1 MIDIDN
7 RTSFEVD
14 ETFLQTVAEKFT
26 DKDIELIIT
35 SNAEIQEI
43 NAEFRGIDKPTDVL
57 SFPCEEMPYA
67 PLGSIIISE
76 EKVIEKAK
84 ELGHSNSDEFSLL
97 FIHGLLHLLGYDHE
111 VDSGEMREKEEAL
124 INELK
129 LPKSLIIR
137 TQG

>member
-7 RTSFEVD
+7 RTLFEVD
-14 ETFLQTVAEKFT
+14 EIFLQTIVEKFT
-26 DKDIELIIT
+26 DKDIELVIT

-43 NAEFRGIDKPTDVL
+43 NAEFREIDKPTDVL
-57 SFPCEEMPYA
+57 SFPYEEMPFA

-76 EKVIEKAK
+76 DKVIEKAK
-84 ELGHSNSDEFSLL
+84 ELGHSSSDEFSLL

-111 VDSGEMREKEEAL
+111 VDKGEMREKEEAL

>member
-14 ETFLQTVAEKFT
+14 ENFLQSVIERFT

-57 SFPCEEMPYA
+57 SFPYEEMPYA

-76 EKVIEKAK
+76 DKVIEKAK
-84 ELGHSNSDEFSLL
+84 ELGHSNNDEFSLL